1 MHDQIAVTMTTEK
14 WMHGLTII
22 IFIYQEVY
30 TQNYVCHYHVYK
42 LLLTLTSHN
51 TILSKPQ
58 IIHTTYAISFNTPF
72 SAKGCAHHPWVLCT
86 TVHFAHNYSTILLEE
101 VL

>member
-1 MHDQIAVTMTTEK
+1 MCMHDQIAVTMTTEK

-30 TQNYVCHYHVYK
+30 TQHYVCHYHVYK

-72 SAKGCAHHPWVLCT
+72 SAKG
-86 TVHFAHNYSTILLEE
+86 
-101 VL
+101 